1 MKTKLRSFLFLVVA
15 ALLLSACRVV
25 VNTDVRADGSGQ
37 LDTAVVFSAKERE
50 DFENKP
56 ENQGKGI
63 CDGIAKGVSDGATF
77 VEEIREG
84 ETYCTTERSF
94 KSLDELR
101 GFYTGMNQ
109 VKVNTLQLEMGKL
122 TFDVEVDLT
131 NDDNG
136 GGLENEWNL
145 TLPGGISENN
155 ADRVEGQTLV
165 WMVSPGEKAQ
175 LHAESMVAGQEQPTP
190 PEATGTGMMV
200 VILIIVG
207 LILVLLVGSLLT
219 YLVMRRS
226 RT

>member
-1 MKTKLRSFLFLVVA
+1 MKTKLRSILFFAAA

-25 VNTDVRADGSGQ
+25 VNTDVKADGSGQ
-37 LDTAVVFSAKERE
+37 LDTAVVFTAKERE
-50 DFENKP
+50 DFESKP

-63 CDGIAKGVSDGATF
+63 CDGIEQGVSDGATF

-94 KSLDELR
+94 KNLDELR
-101 GFYTGMNQ
+101 SFYTGMNQ
-109 VKVNTLQLEMGKL
+109 VKVNTLQLEMGKM

-136 GGLENEWNL
+136 GGLENEWKL

-155 ADRVEGQTLV
+155 ADRVEGQTLI

-175 LHAESMVAGQEQPTP
+175 LHAESMVTGQEAATP
-190 PEATGTGMMV
+190 PEATSTGMLV

-207 LILVLLVGSLLT
+207 LILVLLVGTLLT